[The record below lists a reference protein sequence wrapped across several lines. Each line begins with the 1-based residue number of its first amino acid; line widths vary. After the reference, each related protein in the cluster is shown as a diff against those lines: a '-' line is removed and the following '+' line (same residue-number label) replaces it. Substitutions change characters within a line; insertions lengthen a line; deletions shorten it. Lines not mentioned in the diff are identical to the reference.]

1 MMSLIP
7 DRVEELNLRIS
18 EKIKVLNQQGL
29 NRENKEKFFNELKET
44 LIDPH
49 REENAHN
56 VVSSMMYTINLEAK
70 RKQADQKLKEK
81 GTTLEEIEK

>member
-18 EKIKVLNQQGL
+18 EKIKVLNEKGL
-29 NRENKEKFFNELKET
+29 SRDNQEKFFTDLNEN

-56 VVSSMMYTINLEAK
+56 IVSSMMYTINLEAK
-70 RKQADQKLKEK
+70 
-81 GTTLEEIEK
+81 I